1 MSAIARPA
9 IIGVLGIG
17 HMGAGVAADLKANG
31 FDVVSTVEGR
41 SDRTRERA
49 EQAGVRLLPRLGD
62 VVAACDTF
70 LSIVAADQAEPLA
83 DAVASVIGG
92 RRLHFVEC
100 NSITPSKTLRIAR
113 RIQEAGAN
121 FSDGGIIGAPPGAGS
136 RTRLYVS
143 GPASGVLLAL
153 QSERLSVIRLG
164 DSLSQATEMK
174 VLFAAANKG
183 ATALLVN
190 IMAAAKRVGLME
202 RVAGELDSMRPGLLD
217 CVRGSGPGL
226 IDKADRWA
234 IEMEDLAAG
243 LVEMHADGGYHA
255 AAAESYRRLAAN
267 LAAMEPGSDPL
278 TRVLDAWTACEHD

>member
-1 MSAIARPA
+1 MSRIARPA
-9 IIGVLGIG
+9 IVGVLGIG
-17 HMGAGVAADLKANG
+17 HMGAGVAADLRASG
-31 FDVVSTVEGR
+31 FDVVSTLEGR

-49 EQAGVRLLPRLGD
+49 EQAGVRLLPGLGD

-83 DAVASVIGG
+83 EAVASGLGG
-92 RRLHFVEC
+92 RPLHFVEC

-113 RIQEAGAN
+113 RIQDAGAT
-121 FSDGGIIGAPPGAGS
+121 FSDGGIIGAPPSAGS

-190 IMAAAKRVGLME
+190 IMAAAKGVGLLE
-202 RVAGELDSMRPGLLD
+202 RLAGELDSMRPGLLD

-226 IDKADRWA
+226 IDKAGRWA
-234 IEMEDLAAG
+234 IEMEDLSAG
-243 LVEMHADGGYHA
+243 LTEMRAHGGYHA

-267 LAAMEPGSDPL
+267 LAATEPGGDPL
-278 TRVLDAWTACEHD
+278 TRVLDAWIGAKPG

>member
-1 MSAIARPA
+1 MSGIARPA
-9 IIGVLGIG
+9 IVGVLGIG
-17 HMGAGVAADLKANG
+17 HMGAGVAADLRASG
-31 FDVVSTVEGR
+31 FDVVSTLEGR

-49 EQAGVRLLPRLGD
+49 EQAGVRLLPGLGD
-62 VVAACDTF
+62 VVTACDTF

-83 DAVASVIGG
+83 EAVASVIGG
-92 RRLHFVEC
+92 RPLHFVEC

-113 RIQEAGAN
+113 RIQDAGAI

-143 GPASGVLLAL
+143 GPESGVLLAL
-153 QSERLSVIRLG
+153 QSERMSVIRLG

-190 IMAAAKRVGLME
+190 IMAAAKGVGLLE
-202 RVAGELDSMRPGLLD
+202 RVAGELDSMRLGLLD
-217 CVRGSGPGL
+217 CVRGAGPGL
-226 IDKADRWA
+226 IDKAGRWA
-234 IEMEDLAAG
+234 IEMEDLSTG
-243 LVEMHADGGYHA
+243 LTEMRAHGGYHA

-267 LAAMEPGSDPL
+267 LAAMEPGGDPL
-278 TRVLDAWTACEHD
+278 TRVLDAWIGAKPG

>member
-1 MSAIARPA
+1 
-9 IIGVLGIG
+9 
-17 HMGAGVAADLKANG
+17 
-31 FDVVSTVEGR
+31 
-41 SDRTRERA
+41 
-49 EQAGVRLLPRLGD
+49 
-62 VVAACDTF
+62 
-70 LSIVAADQAEPLA
+70 
-83 DAVASVIGG
+83 
-92 RRLHFVEC
+92 
-100 NSITPSKTLRIAR
+100 
-113 RIQEAGAN
+113 
-121 FSDGGIIGAPPGAGS
+121 
-136 RTRLYVS
+136 
-143 GPASGVLLAL
+143 
-153 QSERLSVIRLG
+153 
-164 DSLSQATEMK
+164 MK